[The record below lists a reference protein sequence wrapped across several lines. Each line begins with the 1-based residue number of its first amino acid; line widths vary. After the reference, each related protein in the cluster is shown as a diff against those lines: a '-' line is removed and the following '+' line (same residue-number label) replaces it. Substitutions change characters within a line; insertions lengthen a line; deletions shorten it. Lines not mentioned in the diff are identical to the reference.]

1 MNIFF
6 IIALVVILSCIYS
19 QNTEQFS
26 CGKSCNCGK
35 SCTCGKSCSCDK
47 CSPQYKCTINKHL
60 RRKCTWTSPCYN

>member
-35 SCTCGKSCSCDK
+35 SCSCDK

>member
-26 CGKSCNCGK
+26 
-35 SCTCGKSCSCDK
+35 CGKSCSCDK